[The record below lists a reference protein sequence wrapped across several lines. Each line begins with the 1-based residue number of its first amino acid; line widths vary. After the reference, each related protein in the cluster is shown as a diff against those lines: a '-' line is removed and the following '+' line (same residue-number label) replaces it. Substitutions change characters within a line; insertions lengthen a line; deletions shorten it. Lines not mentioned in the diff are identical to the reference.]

1 LEDNEKNLSS
11 LFSTEWTQGN
21 NVTFLRRNNCV
32 QAIDVS
38 SALSQTSVLWEMVLL
53 DTGDSV
59 SKDNL
64 GQTFL
69 KPEVSVPQAV
79 YPRCSHLLTQ
89 SLQRPQI
96 YSSANTVL
104 GFLWKE

>member
-1 LEDNEKNLSS
+1 MEDNVKNLSS

-21 NVTFLRRNNCV
+21 NVTFLRLNSCV

-38 SALSQTSVLWEMVLL
+38 STLSQTSVLWEMVLL

-59 SKDNL
+59 SKDKL

-79 YPRCSHLLTQ
+79 YPWCSHLLTQ
-89 SLQRPQI
+89 SKQRPQI
-96 YSSANTVL
+96 YSSVNT
-104 GFLWKE
+104 